1 MAKRRN
7 LKKAVN
13 EVCADLLRELLAYKQ
28 SNPGV
33 PDSDVENT
41 AQSIILMQDD
51 FVARLSHVDK
61 HQVKRFFAQLQDD
74 LTVSTNEIIDHIY
87 QLS

>member
-1 MAKRRN
+1 MAKRRT

-13 EVCADLLRELLAYKQ
+13 EVCADLLRELLAYQ
-28 SNPGV
+28 MSNPSI
-33 PDSDVENT
+33 PAADVENT

-74 LTVSTNEIIDHIY
+74 LAVSTNEIIDHIY
-87 QLS
+87 HLS